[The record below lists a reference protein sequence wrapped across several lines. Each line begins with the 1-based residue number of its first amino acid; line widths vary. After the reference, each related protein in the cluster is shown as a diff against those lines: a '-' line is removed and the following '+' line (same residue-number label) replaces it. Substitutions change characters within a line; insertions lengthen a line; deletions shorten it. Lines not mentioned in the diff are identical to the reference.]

1 MKKIISN
8 ILIIILIFSLIT
20 SKAFCFYII
29 VNKANPIKYIDK
41 NYLKNIFLGHSV
53 IWPNN
58 TKIQLVDYNIDSD
71 SKSSFCSTYLDVTPN
86 KLSRIWLQVSLSG
99 KAVPPK
105 VFSSEKEVIR
115 FVNENQSAIGYVE
128 SNKNLSDDVKI
139 IQVKE

>member
-1 MKKIISN
+1 MKKTISN
-8 ILIIILIFSLIT
+8 ILIIIFIFSLIT
-20 SKAFCFYII
+20 TKAFSFYVI

-41 NYLKNIFLGHSV
+41 NYLKNVFFGHSV

-58 TKIQLVDYNIDSD
+58 TKIQIVDYNIESEA
-71 SKSSFCSTYLDVTPN
+71 KSSFCSTYLDVTPN

-105 VFSSEKEVIR
+105 IFSSEREVIR

-128 SNKNLSDDVKI
+128 STKNLSDEVKVI
-139 IQVKE
+139 PVKE